1 MLIRYSENFFE
12 QVRGI
17 FWFNRWAIIFFFTWS
32 TTAYCIQHFLKVD
45 MMIPVV
51 PVTILGG
58 ALAIFLGFRNN
69 SAYDRWWEARK
80 IWGAIVNT
88 SRHHGTQ
95 LIAYIDEKEDQN
107 RMVFRHI
114 GWLYSLNM
122 HLRKNM
128 NLTTLEKYLGKDL
141 TKMLGTAKNV
151 PVQILHQQGIDVT
164 NALRKKQITEFQ
176 HSMLMKNIEDCYI
189 HQGKA
194 ERIKNTV
201 FPFYYNYFTRVFLW
215 LFIILLPCALLEEM
229 NWLIIPISSA
239 IAFIFYILDKSGE
252 VTEDPFENR
261 AADIPISTICRAIEI
276 DLLQQIG
283 AEEIPD
289 ALPIEFTSYGAQFI
303 R

>member
-1 MLIRYSENFFE
+1 MILRYSRNPFF
-12 QVRGI
+12 QIRGV
-17 FWFNRWAIIFFFTWS
+17 FWYNKWSVLMFTLWS
-32 TTAYCIQHFLKVD
+32 VAVFCIHNLYEYS
-45 MMIPVV
+45 MAIPVI

-88 SRHHGTQ
+88 SRHFGTQ
-95 LIAYIDEKEDQN
+95 VIAYIDDKEDQN
-107 RMVFRHI
+107 RIVYRHI
-114 GWLYSLNM
+114 GWLYALNM
-122 HLRKNM
+122 HLRKKM
-128 NLTTLEKYLGKDL
+128 DLKHLDPFMKDDL
-141 TKMLGTAKNV
+141 LKMLETAKNV
-151 PVQILHQQGIDVT
+151 PVQILHRQGGDLT
-164 NALRKKQITEFQ
+164 QALRKGQVTEFQ
-176 HSMLMKNIEDCYI
+176 HSMLMQNIYDCYV

-215 LFIILLPCALLEEM
+215 LFIIMMPCSMVETM
-229 NWLIIPISSA
+229 NWLLIPIAAS

-261 AADIPISTICRAIEI
+261 AADIPISAICRTIEI
-276 DLLQQIG
+276 DMLQQIE
-283 AEEIPD
+283 AEDIPD
-289 ALPIEFTSYGAQFI
+289 ALPVEFSKHGVAFM

>member
-1 MLIRYSENFFE
+1 MFTLWSLAVYLIHNLY
-12 QVRGI
+12 G
-17 FWFNRWAIIFFFTWS
+17 
-32 TTAYCIQHFLKVD
+32 YD
-45 MMIPVV
+45 MDIPVI

-88 SRHHGTQ
+88 SRHFGTQ
-95 LIAYIDEKEDQN
+95 VISYIDDKEDQN
-107 RMVFRHI
+107 RIVYRHI
-114 GWLYSLNM
+114 GWLYALNM
-122 HLRKNM
+122 HLRKKM
-128 NLTTLEKYLGKDL
+128 DLKNLDPFMKDDL
-141 TKMLGTAKNV
+141 LKMLETAKNV
-151 PVQILHQQGIDVT
+151 PVQILHRQGGDLT
-164 NALRKKQITEFQ
+164 QALRKGQVTEFQ
-176 HSMLMKNIEDCYI
+176 HSMLMNNIYDCYV

-215 LFIILLPCALLEEM
+215 LFIVMLPCAMVETM
-229 NWLIIPISSA
+229 NWLLIPIASS

-261 AADIPISTICRAIEI
+261 AADIPISAICRTIEI
-276 DLLQQIG
+276 DMLQQIE
-283 AEEIPD
+283 AEDIPE
-289 ALPIEFTSYGAQFI
+289 ALPVEFSKHGVAFV